1 MLLLSYIYIY
11 FYYHYSYYGYNCLY
25 RYLNNK
31 PIDRAIL
38 NYHGYSFI
46 GKRLCMLSHLVLIYS
61 AYFLENPN
69 INTYANIILLHNVVN
84 IGYFVIWGIDEL
96 STFLF
101 HIFWAFPVTL
111 YGSQLLELNEF
122 YNYKFNSENFYTIC
136 GLLFYLNI
144 YKKIYTPRIEYIDNP
159 S

>member
-11 FYYHYSYYGYNCLY
+11 FYYHYSYYGYNCLN

-69 INTYANIILLHNVVN
+69 
-84 IGYFVIWGIDEL
+84 FDD
-96 STFLF
+96 
-101 HIFWAFPVTL
+101 
-111 YGSQLLELNEF
+111 QLLFCLVSGFFERLSNM
-122 YNYKFNSENFYTIC
+122 S
-136 GLLFYLNI
+136 
-144 YKKIYTPRIEYIDNP
+144 
-159 S
+159 